1 VPQRRHTAA
10 ATAEAARLTVLA
22 ESDEKAFVALA
33 TEMLASGARPLRE
46 AALRALGEHPAPGC
60 RASLRALFHE
70 LCADGPRRDQAATMR
85 MQVVRIL
92 TEVGGAHDTDIAVRA
107 CDTSEVVLGDDTTRN
122 LRALGLRL
130 LARVNPELFPYIAV
144 EHLDDRSDFNTEP
157 ANTAFQLLAATGFL
171 PSVYQWL
178 IGTGAY
184 SSMAAELLPLLSEA
198 PPEVV
203 ARYVRRS
210 LQGAIRSGDDT
221 LSIALAD
228 AIVQREMAESYPAL
242 GELMRAKISDELYN
256 YLAVLLAGTNR
267 PPLLAILER
276 ELHRGRRPK
285 AVAEALAIRP
295 TPESRAIL
303 ERWEDGEPYEDGG
316 DPA

>member
-1 VPQRRHTAA
+1 
-10 ATAEAARLTVLA
+10 
-22 ESDEKAFVALA
+22 
-33 TEMLASGARPLRE
+33 MLASGRRPARE
-46 AALRALGEHPAPGC
+46 AALQALGEHPAPSA
-60 RASLRALFHE
+60 REALHALFYE
-70 LCADGPRRDQAATMR
+70 LSGDGPRRDQAATMR

-92 TEVGGAHDTDIAVRA
+92 TGIGGHRDADIALRA

-130 LARVNPELFPYIAV
+130 LATVNPDLFPYIAV
-144 EHLDDRSDFNTEP
+144 EHLDDRSDFDTEP
-157 ANTAFQLLAATGFL
+157 ANTAFQLLSATGFL

-178 IGTGAY
+178 VGTGA
-184 SSMAAELLPLLSEA
+184 SSAMAAELLPLLADA

-210 LQGAIRSGDDT
+210 VHGAIRSGDDA

-228 AIVQREMAESYPAL
+228 AIVQREMDDSYPAL
-242 GELMRAKISDELYN
+242 AELMRAKVSDELYN

-285 AVAEALAIRP
+285 VVAEALTIRP

-303 ERWEDGEPYEDGG
+303 KRWEDGEPYEDGDGAG
-316 DPA
+316 DGAR